1 MDEPA
6 SDLAVLTAVA
16 SSYLDKPIP
25 TKLAAM
31 GEVGLSGEIRSINHI
46 EQRLAEVQRLG
57 FTRCIVPA
65 QQADK
70 LRTLGKLQLIPAK
83 NVGQALR
90 LLAHD
95 KL

>member
-1 MDEPA
+1 
-6 SDLAVLTAVA
+6 
-16 SSYLDKPIP
+16 
-25 TKLAAM
+25 M
-31 GEVGLSGEIRSINHI
+31 GEVGLSGEIRSISHM

-57 FTRCIVPA
+57 FTRCIIPA

-70 LRTLGKLQLIPAK
+70 LRAPGKHQLVPVK

-95 KL
+95 EL